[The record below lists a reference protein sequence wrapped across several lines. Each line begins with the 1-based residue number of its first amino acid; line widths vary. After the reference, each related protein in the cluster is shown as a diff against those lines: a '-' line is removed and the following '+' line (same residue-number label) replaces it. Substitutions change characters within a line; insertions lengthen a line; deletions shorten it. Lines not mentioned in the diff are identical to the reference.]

1 MTHPISLPPVVV
13 DEPHDFAPAGRRPRQ
28 RPSGWHFLL
37 LPLALVMMTPLAWMV
52 VTAVSTTEE
61 SRQFPPALPHSIQWS
76 NFTDVWTQSPFD
88 RWLLNTA
95 VVSIVVVIS
104 NLVFCSLA
112 GYAFARL
119 RFRGSG
125 VAFLLLLATLMVPF
139 QVVLIPTLLIVKSF
153 GLIDHLGA
161 LIVPNL
167 VSAFGIFMMR
177 QFFLALPPELE
188 EAGRI
193 DGASRLGV
201 FVKVLLPLMGP
212 PLATLAILTFLS
224 IWNDFLWPL
233 VAIQSPENMT
243 MQLGLSTFQGSH
255 LTDWPL
261 LMAATL
267 MSQLPVIALFLVG
280 QRLFVRSIAASGI
293 K

>member
-1 MTHPISLPPVVV
+1 MTTAITPAPLVDRLPDDDGP
-13 DEPHDFAPAGRRPRQ
+13 EGARRRRPS
-28 RPSGWHFLL
+28 PWHFLL
-37 LPLALVMMTPLAWMV
+37 LPLSLLMLTPLVWMV

-61 SRQFPPALPHSIQWS
+61 SRRFPPALPSSIQWS
-76 NFTDVWTQSPFD
+76 NFADVWTGSPFGH
-88 RWLLNTA
+88 WLLNTA
-95 VVSIVVVIS
+95 IVSIIVVIS
-104 NLVFCSLA
+104 NVVLCSTA

-125 VAFLLLLATLMVPF
+125 LAFILLLATLMVPF

-167 VSAFGIFMMR
+167 VTAFGVFLMR
-177 QFFLALPPELE
+177 QFFISLPPDLE

-201 FVKVLLPLMGP
+201 FRKILLPLMGP
-212 PLATLAILTFLS
+212 PIATLAILTFLS

-233 VAIQSPENMT
+233 VAIQSPQNMT
-243 MQLGLSTFQGSH
+243 MQLGLSTFQGAH

-267 MSQLPVIALFLVG
+267 MSQLPVIILFLVG
-280 QRLFVRSIAASGI
+280 QRWFVRSIASSGI

>member
-1 MTHPISLPPVVV
+1 MTTAITPAPLVDRLPDDDGP
-13 DEPHDFAPAGRRPRQ
+13 EGARRRRPS
-28 RPSGWHFLL
+28 PWHFLL
-37 LPLALVMMTPLAWMV
+37 LPLSLLMLTPLVWMV

-61 SRQFPPALPHSIQWS
+61 SRRFPPALPSSIQWS
-76 NFTDVWTQSPFD
+76 NFADVWTGSPFGH
-88 RWLLNTA
+88 WLLNTA
-95 VVSIVVVIS
+95 IVSIIVVIS
-104 NLVFCSLA
+104 NVVLCSTA

-125 VAFLLLLATLMVPF
+125 LAFILLLATLMVPF

-167 VSAFGIFMMR
+167 VTAFGVFLMR
-177 QFFLALPPELE
+177 QFFISLPPDLE

-201 FVKVLLPLMGP
+201 FRKILLPLMGP
-212 PLATLAILTFLS
+212 PIATLAILTFLS

-233 VAIQSPENMT
+233 VAIQSPQNMT
-243 MQLGLSTFQGSH
+243 MQLGLSTFQGAH
-255 LTDWPL
+255 QTDWPL

-267 MSQLPVIALFLVG
+267 MSQLPVILLFLAG
-280 QRLFVRSIAASGI
+280 QRWFVRSIASSGI

>member
-1 MTHPISLPPVVV
+1 MAHPSALPPVVV
-13 DEPHDFAPAGRRPRQ
+13 DEPHNVRPAGASRRR

-37 LPLALVMMTPLAWMV
+37 LPLALVMLTPMVWMTI
-52 VTAVSTTEE
+52 TSVSTTEE

-76 NFTDVWTQSPFD
+76 NFADVWTQSPFD
-88 RWLLNTA
+88 RWLINTA
-95 VVSIVVVIS
+95 VVSVAVVVS

-167 VSAFGIFMMR
+167 VTAFGIFLMR

-212 PLATLAILTFLS
+212 PLATLSILTFLS

-255 LTDWPL
+255 LTNWPQ

-267 MSQLPVIALFLVG
+267 MSQLPVIVLFLVG